1 MNTSFGAVIASKQ
14 RRKIIK
20 AFKKA
25 GAVSVDSAKS
35 LQDIGLANSV
45 MINIQKRNGVI
56 IETRPDTYYLNE
68 AREKELNRFRLYII
82 AGILIIAAFFLVIF
96 YAN

>member
-68 AREKELNRFRLYII
+68 VREKELNRFRLYII